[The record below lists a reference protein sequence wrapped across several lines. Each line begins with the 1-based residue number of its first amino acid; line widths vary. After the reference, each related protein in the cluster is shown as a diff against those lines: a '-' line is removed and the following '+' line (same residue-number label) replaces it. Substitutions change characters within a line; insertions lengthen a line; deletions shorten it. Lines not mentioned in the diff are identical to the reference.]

1 MTAWFPRCA
10 LAASVILVS
19 ACGGPQ
25 TPIAPVPAP
34 NALSGSWVLPE
45 AKAQDLVY
53 VSHTGPSKP
62 STYILSLP
70 RGELVGHLNVSGSLC
85 SDNAGNV
92 WIAEGSNPYEKGK
105 LLEYAHGG
113 EKPIRTLRASNMAPW
128 ACAVDPTSGNVA
140 AADGGH
146 EIDIYK
152 SGSTQPEVVT
162 HKKLDLIDVTYDNS
176 GNLLILGGTVTRHQ
190 KLKVAELPKGA
201 TKIKLLRGFHTGIL
215 GHSGFQWE
223 DKDLTLG
230 DALNE
235 GGHEI
240 YRYEVGRRIKSRGV
254 VELANGDFAYLAS
267 YWIQGSKAVA
277 TAWCGSSTCAAP
289 IFLYNYPAG
298 GEPIK
303 ELGEGIV
310 PWHGGAVTISVAPK

>member
-10 LAASVILVS
+10 LGVS
-19 ACGGPQ
+19 AVLIAACGGAH
-25 TPIAPVPAP
+25 TPLGAVPEAG
-34 NALSGSWVLPE
+34 ARSESWMLPE

-53 VSHTGPSKP
+53 VSQTGPSKP
-62 STYILSLP
+62 STYVLSLP
-70 RGELVGHLNVSGSLC
+70 RGDLVGHLNVSGSLC

-92 WIAEGSNPYEKGK
+92 WIAEGSNRYEKGK

-113 EKPIRTLRASNMAPW
+113 EKPIRTLRASNLSPW

-152 SGSTQPEVVT
+152 SGNTRPEVVT
-162 HKKLDLIDVTYDNS
+162 NKNLNLIDVTYDNS
-176 GNLLILGGTVTRHQ
+176 GTLLILGGAVIKSHQ
-190 KLKVAELPKGA
+190 KLEVAELPKGA

-223 DKDLTLG
+223 DKNLTLG

-240 YRYEVGRRIKSRGV
+240 YRYEAGRRIKSRGV
-254 VELANGDFAYLAS
+254 VELANGDFAYLAR

-277 TAWCGSSTCAAP
+277 TAWCGSGTCAP

-310 PWHGGAVTISVAPK
+310 PWQGGAVTISVAPK